1 MQKVR
6 LQSGQKK
13 FLLLKKLKILFCEHM
28 YVIEDLKGEEI
39 AGMFYE
45 NELQQTSQTEFGKS
59 NKEKRW

>member
-1 MQKVR
+1 
-6 LQSGQKK
+6 
-13 FLLLKKLKILFCEHM
+13 M
-28 YVIEDLKGEEI
+28 YVTEDLKGEEI